1 MILDPDNCG
10 VPEGGARYTKEN
22 KEKMSQTE
30 PHTNTRK
37 KGHVRRNHKTNEKS
51 FESGWISNTHITA
64 KARFAI
70 RAVTRKT
77 EDSGGTW

>member
-1 MILDPDNCG
+1 MILDPNNCG

-37 KGHVRRNHKTNEKS
+37 K
-51 FESGWISNTHITA
+51 
-64 KARFAI
+64 
-70 RAVTRKT
+70 RK
-77 EDSGGTW
+77 DLK